1 MNHQLNESQLVRA
14 VSDLI
19 GGGGTLILPDIS
31 KHDASRYSEMLSR
44 NGYFTSSSRHG
55 SPIGLPIR
63 RSTSSGTSIVY
74 VSNYDLTV
82 KKNKTSGEVAYA

>member
-44 NGYFTSSSRHG
+44 KQAWFSNRTSYTK
-55 SPIGLPIR
+55 IYIIR
-63 RSTSSGTSIVY
+63 NI
-74 VSNYDLTV
+74 NCLCF
-82 KKNKTSGEVAYA
+82 